1 MIVGNNHLVT
11 DSLNGYQEQQQFTLT
26 RLMPTSILV
35 VENNDFL
42 RRTLRWWLTMKFP
55 HCRIVEVTN
64 EVEALLVIEAHTPH
78 IAIVDMTYSQRSRKM
93 IAQLKTITPRLK
105 IIALTFREDEIN
117 YADSLS
123 DDVNVYISHEKI
135 QTTLHPA
142 LSKLLSA
149 CQDPEC

>member
-1 MIVGNNHLVT
+1 MIVTNNHLIA
-11 DSLNGYQEQQQFTLT
+11 DNLKGYQKRQQFTLT
-26 RLMPTSILV
+26 RLMPTTILL

-55 HCRIVEVTN
+55 YCRIIEVAN
-64 EVEALLVIEAHTPH
+64 EVEALLVVETYVPH
-78 IAIVDMTYSQRSRKM
+78 IAIIDMTYPNRSRKI
-93 IAQLKTITPRLK
+93 IAQLKTISPELK

-123 DDVNVYISHEKI
+123 DDVSVYISHEKI

-142 LSKLLSA
+142 LSKLLSV
-149 CQDPEC
+149 CQETEG